1 MENFYTLHYS
11 NCLNKLRKDYLF
23 IFSALT
29 LFFFL
34 ALAIFAPLI
43 SGVNPIIAKSKDG
56 SLKFPAFNSNPGTE
70 NYKWAIY
77 PINPYDENKR
87 DIKCFSSP
95 PGKKHFFGT
104 DQIGRDVFA
113 RVIYGTRA
121 IMKVGFY
128 STFFSMIIGFF
139 IGFIIAWDSIIATV
153 FRLIISIF
161 NTLPPFLLLI
171 IVITLNGRSLE
182 NVIIAIVISRWGYVA
197 NAIGNWCKYF
207 ISMEFV
213 QAAQI
218 MGRKSWQ
225 IFIKH
230 LIPNLTEIFLILILV
245 TFSFSILMEVSL
257 SFLGL
262 GIKPPTPSWGTL
274 IAESWDQII
283 SGDGAW
289 WMAFFPCIML
299 AILFVSLNIFIEKLN
314 FAFNP
319 EKKML
324 IKK

>member
-1 MENFYTLHYS
+1 MENLYTLHYS
-11 NCLNKLRKDYLF
+11 NCLNKLKKDYLF
-23 IFSALT
+23 ILSSLVL
-29 LFFFL
+29 LFFL
-34 ALAIFAPLI
+34 TIALCAPLI
-43 SGVNPIIAKSKDG
+43 SGLNPIIAKSKNG
-56 SLKFPAFNSNPGTE
+56 SFQFLAFEKKQATEKFT
-70 NYKWAIY
+70 WAIY
-77 PINPYDENKR
+77 PINRYDENTR
-87 DIKCFSSP
+87 DSAYFSSP
-95 PGKKHFFGT
+95 PCYKHFFGT

-113 RVIYGTRA
+113 RVLYGTRA
-121 IMKVGFY
+121 IIKVGVY
-128 STFFSMIIGFF
+128 STFFSMLIGFF
-139 IGFIIAWDSIIATV
+139 VGFIIAWDSIIASIL
-153 FRLIISIF
+153 RLIISIF
-161 NTLPPFLLLI
+161 NTIPPFLLLI

-182 NVIIAIVISRWGYVA
+182 NVIIAIVISRWGYIA

-213 QAAQI
+213 QAAKI
-218 MGRKSWQ
+218 MGRKSWH
-225 IFIKH
+225 IFFKH

-289 WMAFFPCIML
+289 WMAFFPCLML
-299 AILFVSLNIFIEKLN
+299 AILFIFLNIFIEKLN

-319 EKKML
+319 EKREL